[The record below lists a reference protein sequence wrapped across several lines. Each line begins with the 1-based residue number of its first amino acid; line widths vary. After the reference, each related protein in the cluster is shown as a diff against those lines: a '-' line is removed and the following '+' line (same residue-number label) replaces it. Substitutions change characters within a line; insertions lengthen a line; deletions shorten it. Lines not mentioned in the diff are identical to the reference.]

1 MPARSVQQAVRGSL
15 TLKRYQIMSTQT
27 PQDHGQPHKL
37 FAYADKPPRIPN
49 VPGCSGQRWF
59 DGDLGGGWTVLR
71 HDHRDVC
78 NVGLAIDSAG
88 VCAVAE
94 AKLTPAQLRDLAARL
109 LRAADDIDAHPAA
122 EWSGS

>member
-1 MPARSVQQAVRGSL
+1 
-15 TLKRYQIMSTQT
+15 MSTQT

-49 VPGCSGQRWF
+49 VPSCSGQRWF
-59 DGDLGGGWTVLR
+59 NGDMRGDLGGGWTVLR
-71 HDHRDVC
+71 HDDRDVC
-78 NVGLAIDSAG
+78 IVGLAIDSAG
-88 VCAVAE
+88 VCVGAE